1 MDGLDVTISGTAL
14 PEEITSVI
22 LANINCAIDYEN
34 LPSTETE
41 IVCSLEE
48 PLPAG
53 SWLPQVKDE
62 FGLIIVDESVAELI
76 IQIII
81 TDISP

>member
-14 PEEITSVI
+14 PEEITSVTI
-22 LANINCAIDYEN
+22 ANIDCTIDDEN
-34 LPSTETE
+34 LPSSETE

-62 FGLIIVDESVAELI
+62 FGRIVVSDSVEKLEI
-76 IQIII
+76 
-81 TDISP
+81 